1 MNADKFAAIV
11 ARVGE
16 LPHGALAS
24 RQQTLTRWRVSFADG
39 ASVVV
44 MATDEDAARRA
55 GAFFSFGAV
64 IDVEV
69 VR

>member
-1 MNADKFAAIV
+1 
-11 ARVGE
+11 
-16 LPHGALAS
+16 
-24 RQQTLTRWRVSFADG
+24 VSFADG

>member
-1 MNADKFAAIV
+1 VK
-11 ARVGE
+11 
-16 LPHGALAS
+16 P
-24 RQQTLTRWRVSFADG
+24 LTRWRVYFIDHDP
-39 ASVVV
+39 VVV

>member
-1 MNADKFAAIV
+1 V
-11 ARVGE
+11 
-16 LPHGALAS
+16 
-24 RQQTLTRWRVSFADG
+24 TYADG

-64 IDVEV
+64 VDVEV
-69 VR
+69 IG

>member
-1 MNADKFAAIV
+1 MKAWPAGFQAPA
-11 ARVGE
+11 
-16 LPHGALAS
+16 
-24 RQQTLTRWRVSFADG
+24 QTLTRWRVSFADG

-64 IDVEV
+64 TDVEV
-69 VR
+69 VK

>member
-1 MNADKFAAIV
+1 MKPYPAGFQA
-11 ARVGE
+11 
-16 LPHGALAS
+16 PP
-24 RQQTLTRWRVSFADG
+24 QTLHRGRVSFADG

-64 IDVEV
+64 VGVDPF
-69 VR
+69 